1 MSTAVSNDIRIT
13 AEPRYERSQSDPRG
27 ARYLFS
33 YRITIT
39 NTGRDTVQLLHR
51 HWFIR
56 DSLSPMHEVDGPG
69 VIGQTPVLRPG
80 QEFTYTSAWSY
91 AVHSA
96 YEGWYL
102 MERTGDGYQFKVTI
116 PEMNWGFRSRRT
128 ERLDPVTFMCCDSR
142 LFVPLYR
149 TNVRTV
155 IHPYCSILRSSN
167 FMIF

>member
-56 DSLSPMHEVDGPG
+56 DSLSPMHEVEGPG

-80 QEFTYTSAWSY
+80 QEFTYTSACELR
-91 AVHSA
+91 SA
-96 YEGWYL
+96 FGSMNGWYL

-116 PEMNWGFRSRRT
+116 PEMQLGF
-128 ERLDPVTFMCCDSR
+128 PVAA
-142 LFVPLYR
+142 
-149 TNVRTV
+149 N
-155 IHPYCSILRSSN
+155 
-167 FMIF
+167 